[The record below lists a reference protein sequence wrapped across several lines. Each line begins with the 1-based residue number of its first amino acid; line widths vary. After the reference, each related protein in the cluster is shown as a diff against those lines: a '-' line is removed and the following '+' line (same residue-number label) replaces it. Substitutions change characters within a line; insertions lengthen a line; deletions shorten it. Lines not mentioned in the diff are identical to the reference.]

1 MMTLA
6 QEAPRRNSSRS
17 NADDVEP
24 ILIAEWPL
32 SRGEIARVS
41 IRTFKGTP
49 LIDLR
54 KWFED
59 GDGQLSPGPKGISLS
74 VKHLRRISVA
84 MNDAL
89 EVARSGG
96 LIPQADE
103 EGGR

>member
-1 MMTLA
+1 MTTLA
-6 QEAPRRNSSRS
+6 QEAQRRNGSRS

-41 IRTFKGTP
+41 IRSFKGTW

-54 KWFED
+54 KWFET
-59 GDGQLSPGPKGISLS
+59 GDGQLRAGPKGISLS

-84 MNDAL
+84 MNEAI
-89 EVARSGG
+89 EVARSRG
-96 LIPQADE
+96 LIQADE
-103 EGGR
+103 ESGQ